1 MGINLATELTTAY
14 RKDASE
20 GGEII
25 NAMKKDGFRGK
36 LVVEDKNIGKVI
48 TQLYSFMLLAMTTK
62 DFFLESDPTDF
73 KNENEYLEYANF
85 SKFCHEAL
93 ENDVVI
99 DITYDLAMRK
109 FKGDKEKTKK
119 YLAISLDLIKERVLQ
134 E

>member
-1 MGINLATELTTAY
+1 MGINLATELTTTY
-14 RKDASE
+14 RKDAAE

-25 NAMKKDGFRGK
+25 NVMKKHNFGGQ

-48 TQLYSFMLLAMTTK
+48 TQLYSFMLLAKTTT
-62 DFFLESDPTDF
+62 DLFLETDPTDF
-73 KNENEYLEYANF
+73 KNENDYLEYANF

-119 YLAISLDLIKERVLQ
+119 YLAISLGLIKERVLQ
-134 E
+134 D